1 MKKKFYITMVVVLML
16 ELSFLLHSW
25 IEIQYIKAAL
35 AKGAT
40 LSNTYFLGMFYCV
53 LPWWSQYGLLL
64 GAIIGGYYLGQF
76 WWRMVYIEKRHWHNW
91 RKK

>member
-25 IEIQYIKAAL
+25 IEIQYIESAL
-35 AKGAT
+35 AKGVA
-40 LSNTYFLGMFYCV
+40 LSNTYFLGTLYCV
-53 LPWWSQYGLLL
+53 LPWWLQYGLLVI
-64 GAIIGGYYLGQF
+64 AIIGGYYLGQF